1 MDVVKRGD
9 VWLVPLDPTV
19 GSEIRKTRPCV
30 VISPDQLNG
39 ASRSVLIAP
48 MTTGGYP
55 TRFRVEID
63 FAGKRGL
70 ILPDQIRAVDK
81 VRLVKVLG
89 RLHDADLARLLGKIA
104 VLFKP

>member
-1 MDVVKRGD
+1 MDVVKRGE
-9 VWLVPLDPTV
+9 VWLVPLDPAV

-30 VISPDQLNG
+30 IISPDQLNG
-39 ASRSVLIAP
+39 VSRSVLIAP
-48 MTTGGYP
+48 MTTGGYI

-81 VRLVKVLG
+81 VRLIKHLG
-89 RLHDADLARLLGKIA
+89 CLNNADLARLLDTIA